1 MTLAVNLACTVGLL
15 AVSAHLLT
23 WARRAE
29 QADRARCTDPHC
41 RTCQI
46 LRMRTKERP

>member
-1 MTLAVNLACTVGLL
+1 MTTVVNAACAVGLL
-15 AVSAHLLT
+15 ATSAHLLT
-23 WARRAE
+23 WARQLR

-46 LRMRTKERP
+46 LTARKDR